1 MGSNGVISEGSMR
14 GSDGGRVMEGAEGEG
29 AKVSMIDG
37 GCSKFVMAW
46 SWANDGEGGSE
57 ISDCSELEEML

>member
-46 SWANDGEGGSE
+46 S
-57 ISDCSELEEML
+57 